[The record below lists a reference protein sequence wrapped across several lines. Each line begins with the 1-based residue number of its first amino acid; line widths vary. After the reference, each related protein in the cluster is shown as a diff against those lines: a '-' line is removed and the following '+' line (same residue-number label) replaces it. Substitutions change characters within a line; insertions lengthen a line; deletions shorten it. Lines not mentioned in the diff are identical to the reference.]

1 MQKINTEWES
11 VKFEMKN
18 YKETQTMILTGSSLE
33 EIQTL
38 LDDHSLKLITI
49 KGSLYAKTFEDQ
61 LIKLEN
67 WLNYTN

>member
-1 MQKINTEWES
+1 
-11 VKFEMKN
+11 
-18 YKETQTMILTGSSLE
+18 MILTGSSLE